1 MRYEALHAHKADWII
16 LKEAN
21 CLKFNSENIRDA
33 HLIVGF
39 QMEVCVRCPLANTSE
54 LDVGR

>member
-1 MRYEALHAHKADWII
+1 MRSEALHAHKADWII

-33 HLIVGF
+33 HQIVGF
-39 QMEVCVRCPLANTSE
+39 QMEVCVR
-54 LDVGR
+54 